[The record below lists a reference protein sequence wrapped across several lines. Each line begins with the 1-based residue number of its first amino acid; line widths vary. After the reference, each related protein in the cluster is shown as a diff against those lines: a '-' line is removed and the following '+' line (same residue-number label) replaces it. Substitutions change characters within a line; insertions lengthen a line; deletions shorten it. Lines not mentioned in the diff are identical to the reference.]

1 MYIEFRLPRQAISAG
16 WTLKAIKQL
25 LTAWSDKYQIEYTE
39 KTIKYTH
46 RVAFDDD
53 RHYSLFSLTWSTPS
67 EWQLPEPYIIQ
78 DLNNKI

>member
-1 MYIEFRLPRQAISAG
+1 MYIEFRLPQQPISAG

-25 LTAWSDKYQIEYTE
+25 VAAWAEKYQIEYTQ

-53 RHYSLFSLTWSTPS
+53 RHYSLFSLTWSPPS
-67 EWQLPEPYIIQ
+67 DWRLPSPCIIQ

>member
-1 MYIEFRLPRQAISAG
+1 MYIEFRLPQQAISTG

-25 LTAWSDKYQIEYTE
+25 LAAWSEKYQIKYTE

-53 RHYSLFSLTWSTPS
+53 RHYFLFSLTWSVPAD
-67 EWQLPEPYIIQ
+67 WIMPDPCIIQ
-78 DLNNKI
+78 DLNNR